1 MVYALLYHGRC
12 LASIIND
19 TMNVTLMDLSNTFRS
34 YQDDLLA
41 ALYNL
46 PRDQSFIT
54 NSTEQTLANLK
65 PYLGTYLVPESS
77 LKNDAFMSNAYSVGQ
92 VLETIAN
99 DWIAIREVILSECAN
114 WKDLKCAT
122 TQTKDIMNAIISD
135 LREVYVNNPEYRYR
149 FSCFLLH
156 RSQTLKLMNSLGQF
170 GINQDDSLRDY
181 CQACVLAS
189 QLVVNCIDHGL
200 LLNIVLIPSTTS
212 FFMID
217 VLKSAIKFL
226 LPSLSEAA
234 EQQFQRDLNRLMSV
248 LVHHAVNRR
257 RSSTTAPGRS
267 AIIATRSR
275 TQPSS

>member
-1 MVYALLYHGRC
+1 
-12 LASIIND
+12 
-19 TMNVTLMDLSNTFRS
+19 MNVTLMDLGNAFRS

-77 LKNDAFMSNAYSVGQ
+77 LHNDAFMSNAYSVGQ

-99 DWIAIREVILSECAN
+99 DWIAIREVILSEFVK

-122 TQTKDIMNAIISD
+122 KQTKDIMNAIISD
-135 LREVYVNNPEYRYR
+135 LREVYLNNPEYRYR
-149 FSCFLLH
+149 SSCFLLH
-156 RSQTLKLMNSLGQF
+156 RSQTLKLMNSLSQF
-170 GINQDDSLRDY
+170 GINQDDNLRDY

-200 LLNIVLIPSTTS
+200 LLNVVLIPSTTS

-248 LVHHAVNRR
+248 LVHHAMNRR
-257 RSSTTAPGRS
+257 LSSTTAPGRS